1 MVEAADTSSEAVFN
15 QVVDVLVDE
24 LGVPRSKITP
34 ESHVFRDL
42 GLDSLDL
49 MTAVTLFEG
58 RFGVTILDEDIGHMV
73 VVQDAADVVLSKVR
87 S

>member
-1 MVEAADTSSEAVFN
+1 MADESGFEAVFN

-58 RFGVTILDEDIGHMV
+58 RFGVTILDEDIGHMLV
-73 VVQDAADVVLSKVR
+73 VKDAADVVLSKVR

>member
-1 MVEAADTSSEAVFN
+1 MAEATSSEAVFN

-73 VVQDAADVVLSKVR
+73 VVKDAADVVMSKVR
-87 S
+87 T

>member
-1 MVEAADTSSEAVFN
+1 MADTSGSEAVFN

-73 VVQDAADVVLSKVR
+73 IVKDAADVVLSKVR
-87 S
+87 A

>member
-1 MVEAADTSSEAVFN
+1 MVDTSGSEAVFN

-73 VVQDAADVVLSKVR
+73 IVKDAADVVLSKVR
-87 S
+87 A